1 MFLKMDIS
9 IIRIIK
15 DLISIIKDLSK
26 IIKDF
31 KDYNLKDEIRE
42 LLKDVEKQKVIYESY
57 INNLRNIYN
66 IKSRDSYCLVILP
79 NDLKKMAANLDEIPF
94 LICEKNLKSNLIL
107 QFCDLIRS
115 HNLKIKEIKEEIDKI
130 LKNIEIKNIIMLEEI
145 EILINYLEKIKEKVE
160 EIIKI
165 GKKLV

>member
-1 MFLKMDIS
+1 MDIS

-79 NDLKKMAANLDEIPF
+79 NDL
-94 LICEKNLKSNLIL
+94 
-107 QFCDLIRS
+107 
-115 HNLKIKEIKEEIDKI
+115 
-130 LKNIEIKNIIMLEEI
+130 
-145 EILINYLEKIKEKVE
+145 
-160 EIIKI
+160 
-165 GKKLV
+165 